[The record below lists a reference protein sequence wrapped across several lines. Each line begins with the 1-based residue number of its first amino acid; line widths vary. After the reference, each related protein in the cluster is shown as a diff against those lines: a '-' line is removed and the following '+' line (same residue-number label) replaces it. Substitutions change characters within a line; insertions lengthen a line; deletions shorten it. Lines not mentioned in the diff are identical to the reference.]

1 MKAKWSKFEI
11 LVTCLSVAIIPLAA
25 RLISIVPTLI
35 FAPGSLLLTYLS
47 LSSLFLVPLIG
58 AAILVRFLKSR
69 GKRIWPAAV
78 VLSAVMAL
86 LGLAGKYLS
95 EFTRLVN
102 KVTGH
107 YNAEANG
114 FFLLMMLLMFGGA
127 LAGIGAGSLIAS
139 RHNALPSTTG
149 I

>member
-1 MKAKWSKFEI
+1 MRAKWSKFEI

-35 FAPGSLLLTYLS
+35 FAPSSLLLTYLS

-58 AAILVRFLKSR
+58 TAILVRFLKKR
-69 GKRIWPAAV
+69 GKRVWPAATILAV
-78 VLSAVMAL
+78 VMAL

-95 EFTRLVN
+95 EFTRFVKL
-102 KVTGH
+102 VTGH

-114 FFLLMMLLMFGGA
+114 FFLLMMLLIFGGA
-127 LAGIGAGSLIAS
+127 LAGIGVGVLIS
-139 RHNALPSTTG
+139 RLNGTNKSTEVP
-149 I
+149 

>member
-35 FAPGSLLLTYLS
+35 FAPSSLLLTYLS
-47 LSSLFLVPLIG
+47 LSSLFFVPLIG
-58 AAILVRFLKSR
+58 TAILVRFLKKR
-69 GKRIWPAAV
+69 GKRVWPAAV
-78 VLSAVMAL
+78 VLAVVVTL

-95 EFTRLVN
+95 EFTRFVKLVS
-102 KVTGH
+102 GH

-127 LAGIGAGSLIAS
+127 LAGIGVG
-139 RHNALPSTTG
+139 ALLARLPVKSKG
-149 I
+149 

>member
-1 MKAKWSKFEI
+1 MREKWSKFEI

-25 RLISIVPTLI
+25 RLVSIAPTLI
-35 FAPGSLLLTYLS
+35 LAPSSLLLTYLS

-58 AAILVRFLKSR
+58 TAILVRFLKRR
-69 GKRIWPAAV
+69 GKHIWPAAV
-78 VLSAVMAL
+78 VLAVVVTL

-95 EFTRLVN
+95 EFTRFVKLVS
-102 KVTGH
+102 GH

-127 LAGIGAGSLIAS
+127 LAGIGVG
-139 RHNALPSTTG
+139 ALLARLPGKSKE
-149 I
+149 

>member
-1 MKAKWSKFEI
+1 MRAKWSKFEI

-35 FAPGSLLLTYLS
+35 FAPSSLLLTYLS

-58 AAILVRFLKSR
+58 TAILVRFLKKR
-69 GKRIWPAAV
+69 GKRVWPAAV
-78 VLSAVMAL
+78 VLAVVVTL

-95 EFTRLVN
+95 EFTRFVKLVS
-102 KVTGH
+102 GH

-127 LAGIGAGSLIAS
+127 LAGIGVG
-139 RHNALPSTTG
+139 ALLARLPVKSKG
-149 I
+149 

>member
-1 MKAKWSKFEI
+1 MRAKWSKFEI

-69 GKRIWPAAV
+69 GKRIWSAAV

-114 FFLLMMLLMFGGA
+114 FFLLMMLLMFSGA

>member
-1 MKAKWSKFEI
+1 MRAKWSKFEI

-47 LSSLFLVPLIG
+47 LSSLFLAPLIG
-58 AAILVRFLKSR
+58 TAILVRFLKKR
-69 GKRIWPAAV
+69 GKRVWPATAV
-78 VLSAVMAL
+78 LVAVMAT
-86 LGLAGKYLS
+86 LGLAAKYLS
-95 EFTRLVN
+95 EFTRFVKL
-102 KVTGH
+102 VTGH

-127 LAGIGAGSLIAS
+127 LAGIGVGALHAHLS
-139 RHNALPSTTG
+139 RKNKR
-149 I
+149 

>member
-1 MKAKWSKFEI
+1 MKCTWSKFEI

-47 LSSLFLVPLIG
+47 LSSLFLVPVIG
-58 AAILVRFLKSR
+58 TAILVRFLKSR
-69 GKRIWPAAV
+69 GKRIWPAATILAV
-78 VLSAVMAL
+78 VMVL

-95 EFTRLVN
+95 EFTRFVKLI
-102 KVTGH
+102 TGH

-127 LAGIGAGSLIAS
+127 LVGIGIGALIFAIKGSKA
-139 RHNALPSTTG
+139 
-149 I
+149 

>member
-1 MKAKWSKFEI
+1 MRAKWSKFEI

-58 AAILVRFLKSR
+58 TAILVRFLKKR
-69 GKRIWPAAV
+69 GKRVWPAATILAV
-78 VLSAVMAL
+78 VMAL

-95 EFTRLVN
+95 EFTRFVKL
-102 KVTGH
+102 VTGH

-127 LAGIGAGSLIAS
+127 LAGISAGSLIAS

>member
-1 MKAKWSKFEI
+1 MKCTWSKFEI

-69 GKRIWPAAV
+69 GKRIWPAATILAV
-78 VLSAVMAL
+78 VMVL

-95 EFTRLVN
+95 EFTRFVKLI
-102 KVTGH
+102 TGH

-127 LAGIGAGSLIAS
+127 LVGIGIGALIFAIKGSKA
-139 RHNALPSTTG
+139 
-149 I
+149 

>member
-1 MKAKWSKFEI
+1 MREKCSKLEI

-25 RLISIVPTLI
+25 RLVSIAPTLI
-35 FAPGSLLLTYLS
+35 LAPSSLLLTYLS

-58 AAILVRFLKSR
+58 TAILVRFLKRR
-69 GKRIWPAAV
+69 GKHIWPAAV
-78 VLSAVMAL
+78 VLAVVVTL

-95 EFTRLVN
+95 EFTRFVKLVS
-102 KVTGH
+102 GH

-127 LAGIGAGSLIAS
+127 LAGIGVG
-139 RHNALPSTTG
+139 ALLARVPVKSKG
-149 I
+149 

>member
-1 MKAKWSKFEI
+1 MRAKWSKFEI

-69 GKRIWPAAV
+69 GKRAWPAAAI
-78 VLSAVMAL
+78 LATVMAL

-95 EFTRLVN
+95 EFTRFVKLI
-102 KVTGH
+102 TGH

-139 RHNALPSTTG
+139 RHNALPSTTD

>member
-1 MKAKWSKFEI
+1 MKCTWSKFEI

-47 LSSLFLVPLIG
+47 FSSLFLVPLIG

-69 GKRIWPAAV
+69 GKRIWPAATILAV
-78 VLSAVMAL
+78 VMVL

-95 EFTRLVN
+95 EFTRFVKLI
-102 KVTGH
+102 TGH

-127 LAGIGAGSLIAS
+127 LVGIGIGALIFAIKGSKA
-139 RHNALPSTTG
+139 
-149 I
+149 

>member
-1 MKAKWSKFEI
+1 MKTKWSKFEI

-25 RLISIVPTLI
+25 RLVSIVPTLI
-35 FAPGSLLLTYLS
+35 FAPSSLLLTYLS

-58 AAILVRFLKSR
+58 TAILVRFLKRR
-69 GKRIWPAAV
+69 GKHIWPAAV
-78 VLSAVMAL
+78 VLAVVVTL

-95 EFTRLVN
+95 EFTRFVKLVS
-102 KVTGH
+102 GH

-127 LAGIGAGSLIAS
+127 LAGIGVG
-139 RHNALPSTTG
+139 ALLARLPGKSKE
-149 I
+149 

>member
-69 GKRIWPAAV
+69 GKRIWPAATVLAV
-78 VLSAVMAL
+78 VMVL
-86 LGLAGKYLS
+86 LGLAAKYLS
-95 EFTRLVN
+95 EFTRFVN
-102 KVTGH
+102 LVTGH

>member
-1 MKAKWSKFEI
+1 MRAKWSKFEI

-47 LSSLFLVPLIG
+47 LSSFFLVPVIG
-58 AAILVRFLKSR
+58 TAILVRFLKSR
-69 GKRIWPAAV
+69 GKRIWPAATVLAV
-78 VLSAVMAL
+78 VMVL
-86 LGLAGKYLS
+86 LGLATKYLS
-95 EFTRLVN
+95 EFTRFVN
-102 KVTGH
+102 LVTGH

-127 LAGIGAGSLIAS
+127 LAGISAGSLIAS

>member
-1 MKAKWSKFEI
+1 MRAKWSKFEI

-47 LSSLFLVPLIG
+47 LPSLFLVPLIG

>member
-25 RLISIVPTLI
+25 RLVSIAPTLI
-35 FAPGSLLLTYLS
+35 LAPSSLLLTYLS

-58 AAILVRFLKSR
+58 TAILVRFLKRR
-69 GKRIWPAAV
+69 GKHIWPAAV
-78 VLSAVMAL
+78 VLAVVVTL
-86 LGLAGKYLS
+86 IGLAGKYLS
-95 EFTRLVN
+95 EFTRFVKLVS
-102 KVTGH
+102 GH

-127 LAGIGAGSLIAS
+127 LAGIGVG
-139 RHNALPSTTG
+139 ALLARLPVKSKG
-149 I
+149 

>member
-1 MKAKWSKFEI
+1 MRAKWSKFEI

-127 LAGIGAGSLIAS
+127 LAGIGVGVLIS
-139 RHNALPSTTG
+139 RLNGTNKSTEVP
-149 I
+149 

>member
-1 MKAKWSKFEI
+1 MRVKWSKFEI

-35 FAPGSLLLTYLS
+35 FAPSSLLLTYLS

-58 AAILVRFLKSR
+58 TAILVRFLKKR
-69 GKRIWPAAV
+69 GKRVWPAATILAV
-78 VLSAVMAL
+78 VMAL

-95 EFTRLVN
+95 EFTRFVKL
-102 KVTGH
+102 VTGH
-107 YNAEANG
+107 YNAESHG

-139 RHNALPSTTG
+139 RHNALPSTTD

>member
-1 MKAKWSKFEI
+1 MRAKWSKFEI

-58 AAILVRFLKSR
+58 TAILVRFLKRR
-69 GKRIWPAAV
+69 GKRVWPAAAI
-78 VLSAVMAL
+78 LAAVMAL
-86 LGLAGKYLS
+86 LGLAGKFLS
-95 EFTRLVN
+95 GFTRFVKLI
-102 KVTGH
+102 TGH

-114 FFLLMMLLMFGGA
+114 FFLLMMLLIFGGA
-127 LAGIGAGSLIAS
+127 LAGIGVGVLIS
-139 RHNALPSTTG
+139 RLNGTNKSTEVP
-149 I
+149 

>member
-1 MKAKWSKFEI
+1 MKATWSKFEI

-25 RLISIVPTLI
+25 RLISIVFTLI
-35 FAPGSLLLTYLS
+35 FDPGSLLLTYLS

-58 AAILVRFLKSR
+58 SAILVRFLKRR
-69 GKRIWPAAV
+69 GKHVWPAATI
-78 VLSAVMAL
+78 LAAVMVL

-95 EFTRLVN
+95 EFTRFVKLI
-102 KVTGH
+102 TGH

-127 LAGIGAGSLIAS
+127 LAGIGTGSLLTPTRS
-139 RHNALPSTTG
+139 NLKSETTS
-149 I
+149 

>member
-1 MKAKWSKFEI
+1 MRAKWRKFEI

-69 GKRIWPAAV
+69 GKRIWPTATVLAV
-78 VLSAVMAL
+78 VMVL
-86 LGLAGKYLS
+86 LGLATKYLS
-95 EFTRLVN
+95 EFTRFVN
-102 KVTGH
+102 LVTGH